1 MKKILTVFAFIS
13 LMVCPVLKAE
23 NKIIIDKPNYNL
35 IVVNEENDTIFQ
47 APVCLGKNL
56 GQKTKRGDLKT
67 PEGSFSIKS
76 IENSSGWGHSKSIY
90 GGGYGPYFMRLKVPG
105 NNSIGIHGTNKPE
118 TIGRRMSEGCIR
130 LHNEDLVELINFVGL
145 GTEVVVL
152 PDVVVVEETVE
163 DTPEQNP

>member
-1 MKKILTVFAFIS
+1 MKYKLTFLAFIC
-13 LMVCPVLKAE
+13 LMFFPLLKAE
-23 NKIIIDKPNYNL
+23 NRIIIDKPNFTL
-35 IVVNEENDTIFQ
+35 TVVNEDNETVFQ

-67 PEGSFSIKS
+67 PEGTFSIKT
-76 IENSSGWGHSKSIY
+76 IENSSRWGHSKSIY
-90 GGGYGPYFMRLKVPG
+90 GGGYGPYFMRLRVPG

-118 TIGRRMSEGCIR
+118 TIGQRMSEGCIR

-152 PDVVVVEETVE
+152 PDVVVMEETME
-163 DTPEQNP
+163 IAPEVNL